1 MFNFLNRLLEAFQEW
16 LWELTPGPL
25 GPLYDDVGGIG
36 REPLM
41 ASKKAVSGTGFE
53 PATAPMQMKRCAQC
67 GELSRLYKVDGR
79 AVCAK
84 CAKGGSK

>member
-1 MFNFLNRLLEAFQEW
+1 MYQFISRWTDIILEW
-16 LWELTPGPL
+16 LYKLITSQTEPFWG
-25 GPLYDDVGGIG
+25 DIGGMTIEARKG
-36 REPLM
+36 SHG
-41 ASKKAVSGTGFE
+41 ASGANLE